1 MSHTHYYQE
10 DTDEGL
16 KIAALLNQLIES
28 PGALS
33 KKEWDY
39 LNTLPIGTLMRE
51 AGISRKEA
59 VHVFNQIDRI
69 EADVSRIGRFEH
81 LTDAFMMWLVGGS
94 FVLAG
99 VLLAL
104 ISIPESVWGRI
115 TIPVSIG
122 IGFAEKLTGLL
133 QKTGIGLSTSVLN
146 TISVILVTLV
156 ISYCSIV
163 FGEMVPKR
171 IAMKNAEKFSLTMSG
186 PITIISK
193 LFAPLVWLLTKSTN
207 GILRLCGIDPNSE
220 DEIVTEEDLLLM
232 ADAGHKK
239 GTIDTE
245 ENNLI
250 KNVFAFD
257 DLTVGEICT
266 HRKEVAVLWL
276 DETIAQWEQ
285 TIHESRH
292 SVYPVCGDSV
302 DQIVGVLNAKDF
314 FRLQNRTK
322 EFVME
327 HAVHTPYFI
336 HETMKADELFSKMK
350 RHADH
355 FAVVVDEYGGM
366 CGIITVTDLVEQL
379 VGDFDDDETERQE
392 PELERLDSKTWKIR
406 GTCSLHDVAKALDH
420 EFSDAEEYE
429 TFSGFLIGKLGEIP
443 KDGSRLKLEIEGYL
457 IRILNVRQHCVEKAI
472 VRLEHSPANPL

>member
-1 MSHTHYYQE
+1 MI
-10 DTDEGL
+10 GL
-16 KIAALLNQLIES
+16 ILL
-28 PGALS
+28 
-33 KKEWDY
+33 
-39 LNTLPIGTLMRE
+39 
-51 AGISRKEA
+51 
-59 VHVFNQIDRI
+59 QI
-69 EADVSRIGRFEH
+69 
-81 LTDAFMMWLVGGS
+81 
-94 FVLAG
+94 
-99 VLLAL
+99 AL
-104 ISIPESVWGRI
+104 IALNAIFAGTEIAVISVNETKLEKEVESGNKRAGWLLKMVRNSSGFLATIQVAI
-115 TIPVSIG
+115 TLSG
-122 IGFAEKLTGLL
+122 FLGAAFASDSFAEKLTWLL
-133 QKTGIGLSTSVLN
+133 QKTGIGISESVLN
-146 TISVILVTLV
+146 TISVILVTLI
-156 ISYCSIV
+156 ISYFSIV
-163 FGEMVPKR
+163 FGEMIPKR
-171 IAMKNAEKFSLTMSG
+171 IAMKNAERFSLTMAG
-186 PITIISK
+186 PITVIAK

-207 GILRLCGIDPNSE
+207 GVLRLCGIDPNS
-220 DEIVTEEDLLLM
+220 DEETVTEEDLLLM

-239 GTIDTE
+239 GTIDATE
-245 ENNLI
+245 NDII

-266 HRKEVAVLWL
+266 HRKEVAVLWM
-276 DETIAQWEQ
+276 DETIAQ

-314 FRLQNRTK
+314 FRLKDRTRD
-322 EFVME
+322 FVME

-336 HETMKADELFSKMK
+336 HENMKADELFSKMK

-392 PELERLDSKTWKIR
+392 PELERLDSRTWKIR
-406 GTCSLHDVAKALDH
+406 GTCSIHDVTKALEH
-420 EFSDAEEYE
+420 EFTDAEEFE

-472 VRLEHSPANPL
+472 VRVADTAPAAES